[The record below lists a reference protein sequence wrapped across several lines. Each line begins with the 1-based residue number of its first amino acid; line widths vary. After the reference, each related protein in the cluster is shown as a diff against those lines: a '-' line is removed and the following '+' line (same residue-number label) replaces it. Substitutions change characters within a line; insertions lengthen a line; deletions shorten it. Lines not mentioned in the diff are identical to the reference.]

1 MVGVSGAAVSV
12 IDGESFAALFDAVCA
27 EGEARLELGFGETVG
42 ESFRE
47 EDFHRVVVIHE
58 IAVVL
63 GKGDVDPLQWAGG
76 VYCPHELGVV
86 AGRRILSEIA

>member
-12 IDGESFAALFDAVCA
+12 IDGESFATLFDAVCA
-27 EGEARLELGFGETVG
+27 EGETRLELGFGETVG

-63 GKGDVDPLQWAGG
+63 GKGDVDPLQRAGG
-76 VYCPHELGVV
+76 VYCPHEFGVV